1 MLHIYGMNINQL
13 ILGHQVI
20 ESEEHRKRVLLAGYF
35 ILIYL
40 STGSFWL
47 IVGLLDNSVD
57 NTMTLIGFIVNV
69 FCFYLIRAG
78 WFYMGTFILLARVN
92 GITSYYTWV
101 YPNGSNE
108 FFFFTCGLGALAIY
122 GYEKKWIG
130 IGFSLLSGLL
140 YLLITTSPSQFV
152 IANSHFNHQA
162 SFTMTYISL
171 ALLIHFFNYVT
182 YQYNQIVDQQNQTL
196 TKTNQ
201 ELDRFVYTASHD
213 LKAPLNSVTGLLNV
227 IKLTDDPNEV
237 KSLLQLIEKCINSLR
252 KFIEDVTDYSR
263 NTRTEIT
270 NEEINLFNLVEE
282 IRNSLEFDEKAK
294 KITWDVQVPKDIVF
308 QSDPYRMRI
317 VLNNLLSN
325 AIKYS
330 DLSKPNPQIEI
341 KATFPLNKIILTVA
355 DNGIGIQADKLPEL
369 FKMFYRATS
378 KESGSGLGLYIAKES
393 VEKLNGK
400 LELQSVYGDGSTF
413 TVTLPNF

>member
-1 MLHIYGMNINQL
+1 MKINQL

-20 ESEEHRKRVLLAGYF
+20 ESEEYRKRVLLAGYF

-40 STGSFWL
+40 VTGSFWL
-47 IVGLLDNSVD
+47 IVGLFDSSTD
-57 NTMTLIGFIVNV
+57 NTMTLIGFIVNI
-69 FCFYLIRAG
+69 FCFYLIRSG
-78 WFYMGTFILLARVN
+78 WFYVGTFILLARVN
-92 GITSYYTWV
+92 GITSYYTWL
-101 YPNGSNE
+101 YPSGSNE
-108 FFFFTCGLGALAIY
+108 FFFFTCGLGALAIF

-130 IGFSLLSGLL
+130 IGFSFLSGFL
-140 YLLITTSPSQFV
+140 YLLITTIPSQFV
-152 IANSHFNHQA
+152 IGDSHFNHQA

-196 TKTNQ
+196 TKANQ

-227 IKLTDDPNEV
+227 IKLTDDPKEIN
-237 KSLLQLIEKCINSLR
+237 SLLQMVEKCVNSLR
-252 KFIEDVTDYSR
+252 KFIGDVTDYSR
-263 NTRTEIT
+263 NTRTEIIYET
-270 NEEINLFNLVEE
+270 INLFHLTED
-282 IRNSLEFDEKAK
+282 IRSSLEFDEKAK
-294 KITWDVQVPKDIVF
+294 KIAWNVQIPKDLVF

-317 VLNNLLSN
+317 IMNNLLSN

-330 DLSKPNPQIEI
+330 DLSKPNPRVEI
-341 KATFPLNKIILTVA
+341 NAATSLNKIILTVT

-369 FKMFYRATS
+369 FKMFYRATT

-393 VEKLNGK
+393 VEKLKGK
-400 LELQSVYGDGSTF
+400 LELQSIYGQGSTF
-413 TVTLPNF
+413 TVTLPN